1 MGDPVLLLQT
11 DNMLPTNILL
21 FVTILKL
28 SAGGALKTLLE
39 EESEELRPHNVS
51 ARSGCP
57 EWDELPRVQNSKFI
71 GIRFYQG
78 RGHDI
83 PALSCNGEYFD
94 DVNGYQISAPSGKCY
109 DIGTLFVHTGC
120 KLYGFCD
127 YNYEGTYK
135 TFEGPLFISKLP
147 KDSFCGYYADQDI
160 PCMLSYIVDCK
171 QHYPDCVPSDEWKTV
186 ASYDNSGSNLPS
198 TFTYKYVIGTSW
210 STQMSEGMSI
220 DSTVSAEMSAGFFDI
235 FETKIGASVT
245 TGYNWN
251 EVSTEAQSETRE
263 FSVQTDVPAGESIL
277 VQQTMGTCGGSNV
290 NTEMFRSLSYD
301 LEGNKHVS
309 YFQI

>member
-1 MGDPVLLLQT
+1 MFLLGLAVLNGMNSLESRIQNLSVFF
-11 DNMLPTNILL
+11 LSLAYL
-21 FVTILKL
+21 FQCWIF
-28 SAGGALKTLLE
+28 S
-39 EESEELRPHNVS
+39 
-51 ARSGCP
+51 
-57 EWDELPRVQNSKFI
+57 

-94 DVNGYQISAPSGKCY
+94 DVNGYQISAPSGQCY
-109 DIGTLFVHTGC
+109 DIGTLFVHAGC

-127 YNYEGTYK
+127 YNYEGCISHKLYQNNLYLGTYK

-198 TFTYKYVIGTSW
+198 TFTYK
-210 STQMSEGMSI
+210 
-220 DSTVSAEMSAGFFDI
+220 
-235 FETKIGASVT
+235 
-245 TGYNWN
+245 
-251 EVSTEAQSETRE
+251 
-263 FSVQTDVPAGESIL
+263 
-277 VQQTMGTCGGSNV
+277 
-290 NTEMFRSLSYD
+290 
-301 LEGNKHVS
+301 
-309 YFQI
+309 